1 MEIDTTSETE
11 PIQSGHG
18 RTSDMTV
25 NNFKKSDVIR
35 KLNQTLLDNQL
46 NEAFYWMFELH
57 ISGCIRK
64 IWEMVFTVVAK
75 NINISNPTLPLWI
88 YLRYM
93 RYCSLMEELKYKHNP
108 RDEAKTAT
116 NPDIR
121 QILVEVIYVVSQSSK
136 NKLLSAIKP
145 PKINPKED
153 FSEENRLKRM
163 IDDPLIKSDIEKIPN
178 DITEDEDVKL
188 VLREIGKQL
197 SQKISKIEDAIYWY
211 YWLEKLLKTKSVP
224 FPEMQLWKVVSLRAN
239 KINPD
244 KSIENQL
251 RALYQMSFAFKE
263 RKRIPISQI
272 EMSKLNFI
280 TCRTASVFLFSAFLF
295 VKYTVHF
302 EVPMIKDIIQF
313 NKLHLVSHR
322 IYHGDEIFKEPANEN
337 PTISIKT
344 KKMKQMQ
351 PLKLKRGEAEKQ
363 QQRISQKIDF
373 LNKVDI
379 ISSREK
385 EPK

>member
-322 IYHGDEIFKEPANEN
+322 IYHGDEIFKEPVNEN